1 MNENLKT
8 IKLVDKINKKSNET
22 LRPYIEHIRFPKFKN
37 LHKDTKI
44 TFDFPLTVFVGKNG
58 CGKTSALQAIY
69 GAPKGKSTGDYW
81 FSTNMDP
88 ISGEEKNRFIY
99 SYFSKEA
106 KESVEVIKSRQQ
118 GRDKKT
124 GKINLDYWET
134 EKLRV
139 SFGMKA
145 MPKLEKSSHPPKGR
159 SQTRW
164 NAINKNVVYLDFRQ
178 ELSAFDK
185 AFYFSSFI
193 GTKLKKQDYLRRQTN
208 SGLLPIFNGIK
219 NNYRNKKIYENSKLS
234 DEEIKWMNFIL
245 EKNYC
250 SGHYIEHNLFGTDG
264 FSVIFKTSQDLEY
277 SEAFAGSGE
286 SSIAKLVKSILNT
299 KNRSLIL
306 LDEPEVSLYPEAQN
320 RLKKFL
326 LQQII
331 EKNHQIIISSHS
343 PMLVKGLPK
352 EAIKLFY
359 SIDYDHYFRV
369 QNEAH
374 PSRVFHH
381 LGSLENST
389 TSTTVIVEDRLAKSL
404 AEAAINIIRKE
415 RNIPDNEETGINIK
429 FLPGGVE
436 TIKKEYIL
444 YNSLEN
450 NEENLTFFLLDGDQK
465 TEHKDPKNITQN
477 EEKNL
482 DKYIKEQT
490 KTTIKFPAKRNT
502 QEKIQQQKDYLKY
515 YHNRVFYIPCKT
527 PEEFIWKN
535 GEKDHGMDKK
545 TEISTTLSE
554 TNDFKEKFKILTKHD
569 MDKNI
574 VNSDEIFHI
583 QKSLIRH
590 TKKSDDMA
598 VLVRTLTAII
608 EHNDSSINKK
618 D

>member
-1 MNENLKT
+1 MNEKLKT
-8 IKLVDKINKKSNET
+8 IQLVAKIKSKKKES
-22 LRPYIEHIRFPKFKN
+22 LRPYIEYIRFPKFKN
-37 LHKDTKI
+37 LNKDTKI
-44 TFDFPLTVFVGKNG
+44 TFEFPLTVFVGKNG

-99 SYFSKEA
+99 SYFSEEA
-106 KESVEVIKSRQQ
+106 KKPVEVIKSRQQ

-124 GKINLDYWET
+124 GKIKLDYWET
-134 EKLRV
+134 EATRPK
-139 SFGMKA
+139 FGMDP
-145 MPKLEKSSHPPKGR
+145 MPNTTDNNIPLKGR
-159 SQTRW
+159 SKTRW
-164 NAINKNVVYLDFRQ
+164 NTINKNVVYLDFRQ

-208 SGLLPIFNGIK
+208 SGLLPIFNDQK
-219 NNYRNKKIYENSKLS
+219 NNYRNKKIYEKSKLS
-234 DEEIKWMNFIL
+234 DKEIEWMNFIL

-250 SGHYIEHNLFGTDG
+250 SGHYIEHDLFGTYG
-264 FSVIFKTSQDLEY
+264 FSVIFKTSQDMEY

-299 KNRSLIL
+299 ENRSLIL

-326 LQQII
+326 LQQIL

-352 EAIKLFY
+352 EAIKLFH

-389 TSTTVIVEDRLAKSL
+389 TPTTVIVEDRLAKSL

-415 RNIPDNEETGINIK
+415 RNIPDNEEIGINIK
-429 FLPGGVE
+429 FLTGGVE
-436 TIKKEYIL
+436 TIKKDYIL
-444 YNSLEN
+444 YNSLEK
-450 NEENLTFFLLDGDQK
+450 NEKNLTFFLLDGDQK
-465 TEHKDPKNITQN
+465 TEHKDPKNITQD

-482 DKYIKEQT
+482 DNYIKKQT
-490 KTTIKFPAKRNT
+490 KTTVKFPASHT
-502 QEKIQQQKDYLKY
+502 QEKIQQQKNYLKY
-515 YHNRVFYIPCKT
+515 YNNRVFYIPCKT

-535 GEKDHGMDKK
+535 GEKEHSGDKK
-545 TEISTTLSE
+545 TEISTTLSK
-554 TNDFKEKFKILTKHD
+554 TNDFKEKFEILTKYD
-569 MDKNI
+569 LDKNT
-574 VNSDEIFHI
+574 VSSDEIFQTQI
-583 QKSLIRH
+583 RLIRN
-590 TKKSDDMA
+590 TKKSEDMIT
-598 VLVRTLTAII
+598 LVNTLTAIS
-608 EHNDSSINKK
+608 ENNYSSINKK